1 VIGKIYRP
9 GRDQDVEWA
18 SLSVMDRAEDKRSM
32 EHLRAGGYFVEDRT
46 RMFFFK
52 IKVFANATIVLE
64 DIGVFHQLGNL
75 TTGGKTHA
83 HDKLCS
89 PHDGSMLTA
98 EPLKVQS
105 MGQTRADKHDAK
117 HDLETQGQNT
127 RTEKGMENR
136 NNKKEGDRAL
146 SLPKKG
152 SRNLVLRQ
160 NCWK

>member
-1 VIGKIYRP
+1 MKPRTKNRWTTCGL
-9 GRDQDVEWA
+9 EAA
-18 SLSVMDRAEDKRSM
+18 SLKTEQGCLFLM
-32 EHLRAGGYFVEDRT
+32 
-46 RMFFFK
+46 
-52 IKVFANATIVLE
+52 FANATIVVE
-64 DIGVFHQLGNL
+64 DIGVFHQLGDL
-75 TTGGKTHA
+75 TMRGKTHA